1 MTIMQEGQ
9 AIMRANRA
17 NWARLALILAGFQ
30 AGTMLGGT
38 QALAQAAAPI
48 PAASAA
54 DAAAQ
59 PSSNA
64 MVNLVRL
71 LVAQGTITREN
82 GDKLIAQAVR
92 EADEARAAQMAQ
104 AVPAPASPGQLVQNT
119 APALAPPPSGTIR
132 VPYVPEGVRAQIR
145 DELRTDIMKQ
155 ARAEG
160 WASPA
165 QAAPEWTQ
173 RFRLFGDLRVRS
185 QSNLFSKFNS
195 DQIPNFQ
202 AIVAAGP
209 LDLINSQIPFLDTTV
224 NRYNNMRLRMRLGV
238 DAKVADGIKVGVEL
252 ASGNDASP
260 VTTNANFA
268 GGSFKRGIY
277 LQQAYIEARPTANWK
292 ILAGRFENPF
302 WTTEAI
308 YDNDLMFDGVATEAK
323 FSQRMFGAL
332 DWTVRGGAFP
342 LDFGGQN
349 FPETLTAKETSA
361 QKWLFAA
368 QLQADVHFAGHT
380 DLTLAG
386 GWNKFLN
393 ISGRASRPCPIYLG
407 LTQCS
412 SDPSAAFFVQ
422 KGNSLSFIRRI
433 VLDPSLPANAV
444 QAQPQLLGLTQRFSV
459 LNLRGQLSFP
469 LYGENRVWVGGEY
482 LRNLAFDRARACRYG
497 LAGQPI
503 NNGGSGGSG
512 NICDADPT
520 KRTPYVA
527 GNVGYSMSVQL
538 GRAEPW
544 NFGEWRAFADW
555 RYLQSDAVLDAFNND
570 DFHLGGTNARGFIL
584 GAQAGLFHNT
594 NAMLRWY
601 SANQITGEPMAIDVV
616 QLDLTARF

>member
-1 MTIMQEGQ
+1 
-9 AIMRANRA
+9 MRANRA
-17 NWARLALILAGFQ
+17 NWTRLALILAGFQ
-30 AGTMLGGT
+30 AGTVLGGPV
-38 QALAQAAAPI
+38 ALAQAA
-48 PAASAA
+48 PAADSAG
-54 DAAAQ
+54 AAAQ

-82 GDKLIAQAVR
+82 GDKLIAQALR
-92 EADEARAAQMAQ
+92 EADEARAAQLAQ
-104 AVPAPASPGQLVQNT
+104 AAPAAPTSAAPAAQVAQNA

-145 DELRTDIMKQ
+145 EELRSDIMKQ
-155 ARAEG
+155 AKAEG
-160 WASPA
+160 WASPG

-173 RFRLFGDLRVRS
+173 RFRLFGDMRVRT

-202 AIVAAGP
+202 AIVASGP

-224 NRYNNMRLRMRLGV
+224 NRINNLRLRLRLGAE
-238 DAKVADGIKVGVEL
+238 AKVAEGIKVGVEL

-277 LQQAYIEARPTANWK
+277 LQQAFIDARPKANWK

-302 WTTEAI
+302 WTTEAL
-308 YDNDLMFDGVATEAK
+308 YDNDLMFDGVASEAK
-323 FSQRMFGAL
+323 FSQRLFGAL

-349 FPETLTAKETSA
+349 FPDTATAKQTSP
-361 QKWLFAA
+361 QKWLFAG
-368 QLQADVHFAGHT
+368 QLQG
-380 DLTLAG
+380 DLHLAG
-386 GWNKFLN
+386 RTELTFAAGWNKFLN
-393 ISGRASRPCPIYLG
+393 IVGRPSQPCAIYLG
-407 LTQCS
+407 ATQCS
-412 SDPSAAFFVQ
+412 SDPTAAFFVQ

-433 VLDPSLPANAV
+433 VLDPSLPSTTV
-444 QAQPQLLGLTQRFSV
+444 QAQPQLLGLTQRFTV
-459 LNLRGQLSFP
+459 IDLRGQISFP
-469 LYGENRVWVGGEY
+469 LYGENRVWLGGEY
-482 LRNLAFDRARACRYG
+482 LRNIAFRRSYACRFG
-497 LAGQPI
+497 LAGQPV

-527 GNVGYSMSVQL
+527 GNVGYSLSAEL
-538 GRAEPW
+538 GRREPW

-594 NAMLRWY
+594 NVMLRWY
-601 SANQITGEPMAIDVV
+601 SANEITGEPLAIDVV